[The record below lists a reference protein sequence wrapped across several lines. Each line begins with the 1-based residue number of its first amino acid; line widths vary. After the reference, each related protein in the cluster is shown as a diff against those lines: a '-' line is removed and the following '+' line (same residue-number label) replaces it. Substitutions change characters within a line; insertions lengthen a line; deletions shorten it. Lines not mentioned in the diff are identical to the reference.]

1 MCPSLHNTHRDT
13 NTKNRA
19 ISSFSVS
26 AMEAKKSNKI
36 REIVKLQQILKKWRK
51 VAHASK
57 QANNNDNKIDSEED
71 SNNINRNGSGSGS
84 KGIKFLKRTLSFTDV
99 TAVPKGFLAVS
110 VGKEEKRYKI
120 PTDYL
125 SHQAFHVLLREA
137 EEEFGFQQAGVLK
150 IPCEVAVFESI
161 LKIMEDNKSDAY
173 LTTQECRFNATAEE
187 VISYRHPSDCPR
199 TPSHQPHSP
208 MCR

>member
-1 MCPSLHNTHRDT
+1 M
-13 NTKNRA
+13 
-19 ISSFSVS
+19 SSSVT

-36 REIVKLQQILKKWRK
+36 RDIVKLQQILKKWRK
-51 VAHASK
+51 VAQASK
-57 QANNNDNKIDSEED
+57 QANNNNKINNEED
-71 SNNINRNGSGSGS
+71 INNSLNKTGSGS
-84 KGIKFLKRTLSFTDV
+84 KSIKFLKRTLSFTDV
-99 TAVPKGFLAVS
+99 TAVPKGYLAVS

-125 SHQAFHVLLREA
+125 SHQAFHALLREA

-161 LKIMEDNKSDAY
+161 LKIMEDNKTDAY
-173 LTTQECRFNATAEE
+173 LTTQECRFNATTDE
-187 VISYRHPSDCPR
+187 VITYRHPSDCPR

>member
-1 MCPSLHNTHRDT
+1 M
-13 NTKNRA
+13 
-19 ISSFSVS
+19 SSSVT

-36 REIVKLQQILKKWRK
+36 RDIVKLQQILKKWRK
-51 VAHASK
+51 INNEEDI
-57 QANNNDNKIDSEED
+57 NNNLTKT
-71 SNNINRNGSGSGS
+71 GSGSAS
-84 KGIKFLKRTLSFTDV
+84 KSIKFLKRTLSFTDV
-99 TAVPKGFLAVS
+99 TAVPKGYLAVS

-125 SHQAFHVLLREA
+125 SHQAFHALLREA

-161 LKIMEDNKSDAY
+161 LKIMEDNKSDEY
-173 LTTQECRFNATAEE
+173 LTTQECRFNATTDE
-187 VISYRHPSDCPR
+187 VVTHRHPSDCPR
-199 TPSHQPHSP
+199 TPSLQPHSP

>member
-1 MCPSLHNTHRDT
+1 
-13 NTKNRA
+13 
-19 ISSFSVS
+19 
-26 AMEAKKSNKI
+26 MEAKKSNKI

-57 QANNNDNKIDSEED
+57 QANNNNKIDNEED
-71 SNNINRNGSGSGS
+71 NNNNNNNNGSGNGS
-84 KGIKFLKRTLSFTDV
+84 KSIKFLKRTLSFTDA
-99 TAVPKGFLAVS
+99 TAIPKGYLAVS

-120 PTDYL
+120 PTEYL

-137 EEEFGFQQAGVLK
+137 EEEFGFQQAGVLR

-161 LKIMEDNKSDAY
+161 LKTMEDNKNDAY
-173 LTTQECRFNATAEE
+173 QTTQECRFNATSEE
-187 VISYRHPSDCPR
+187 VMSYRHPSDCPR

>member
-1 MCPSLHNTHRDT
+1 
-13 NTKNRA
+13 
-19 ISSFSVS
+19 
-26 AMEAKKSNKI
+26 MEAKKSNKI

-57 QANNNDNKIDSEED
+57 QANNNKIDNVDD
-71 SNNINRNGSGSGS
+71 SNNNISININNNGSGSGS
-84 KGIKFLKRTLSFTDV
+84 GSKSIKFLKRTLSFTDT
-99 TAVPKGFLAVS
+99 TAIPKGYLAVS

-120 PTDYL
+120 PTEYL

-137 EEEFGFQQAGVLK
+137 EEEFGFEQAGILR

-173 LTTQECRFNATAEE
+173 LTTQECRFNATSEE
-187 VISYRHPSDCPR
+187 VMSYRHPSDCPR

>member
-1 MCPSLHNTHRDT
+1 M
-13 NTKNRA
+13 
-19 ISSFSVS
+19 SSSVS
-26 AMEAKKSNKI
+26 TMEAKKSNKI
-36 REIVKLQQILKKWRK
+36 RDIVKLQQLLKKWRK
-51 VAHASK
+51 VAQASK
-57 QANNNDNKIDSEED
+57 QAKNNKINNEEDINNNLTKT
-71 SNNINRNGSGSGS
+71 GSGSTGS
-84 KGIKFLKRTLSFTDV
+84 KSIKFLKRTLSFTDV
-99 TAVPKGFLAVS
+99 TAVPKGYLAVS

-125 SHQAFHVLLREA
+125 SHQAFHALLREA

-161 LKIMEDNKSDAY
+161 LKIMEDNKTDAY
-173 LTTQECRFNATAEE
+173 LTSHECRFNATTDE
-187 VISYRHPSDCPR
+187 VITYRHPSDCPR

>member
-1 MCPSLHNTHRDT
+1 
-13 NTKNRA
+13 
-19 ISSFSVS
+19 
-26 AMEAKKSNKI
+26 MEAKKSNKI

-57 QANNNDNKIDSEED
+57 QANNNKIDSVD
-71 SNNINRNGSGSGS
+71 DNNNININLNGSGSGS
-84 KGIKFLKRTLSFTDV
+84 GSGSKSIKFLKRTLSFTDT
-99 TAVPKGFLAVS
+99 TAVPKGYLAVS

-137 EEEFGFQQAGVLK
+137 EEEFGFQQAGILR

-161 LKIMEDNKSDAY
+161 LKIMEDSKNDAY
-173 LTTQECRFNATAEE
+173 LTTQECRFNATTEE
-187 VISYRHPSDCPR
+187 VLSYRHPSDCPR

>member
-1 MCPSLHNTHRDT
+1 
-13 NTKNRA
+13 
-19 ISSFSVS
+19 
-26 AMEAKKSNKI
+26 MEAKKSNKI

-57 QANNNDNKIDSEED
+57 QANNNKIDSVD
-71 SNNINRNGSGSGS
+71 DNNNNINMNNNGSGSKS
-84 KGIKFLKRTLSFTDV
+84 IKFLKRTLSFTDT
-99 TAVPKGFLAVS
+99 TAVPKGYLAVS

-120 PTDYL
+120 PTEYL

-137 EEEFGFQQAGVLK
+137 EEEFGFEQAGILR

-173 LTTQECRFNATAEE
+173 LSTQECRFNATSEE
-187 VISYRHPSDCPR
+187 VMSYRHPSDCPR
-199 TPSHQPHSP
+199 TSSHQPHSP

>member
-1 MCPSLHNTHRDT
+1 M
-13 NTKNRA
+13 
-19 ISSFSVS
+19 SSSDS
-26 AMEAKKSNKI
+26 TMETKKSNKI

-57 QANNNDNKIDSEED
+57 QANNKIDDEEN
-71 SNNINRNGSGSGS
+71 SNKLNRTGSGSGNA
-84 KGIKFLKRTLSFTDV
+84 R
-99 TAVPKGFLAVS
+99 
-110 VGKEEKRYKI
+110 KEEKRYKI
-120 PTDYL
+120 PTEYL
-125 SHQAFHVLLREA
+125 SHQAFHALLREA

-161 LKIMEDNKSDAY
+161 LKIMEDNKADAAY
-173 LTTQECRFNATAEE
+173 LTTQECRFNATTEE
-187 VISYRHPSDCPR
+187 VISYRHPSDIPR

>member
-1 MCPSLHNTHRDT
+1 
-13 NTKNRA
+13 
-19 ISSFSVS
+19 
-26 AMEAKKSNKI
+26 MEAKKSNKI

-57 QANNNDNKIDSEED
+57 QANNNKIDSVD
-71 SNNINRNGSGSGS
+71 DNNNNININLNRSGSGSGSGSGS
-84 KGIKFLKRTLSFTDV
+84 KSIKFLKRTLSFTDT
-99 TAVPKGFLAVS
+99 TAVPKGYLAVS

-137 EEEFGFQQAGVLK
+137 EEEFGFQQAGILR

-161 LKIMEDNKSDAY
+161 LKIMEDNKNDAY
-173 LTTQECRFNATAEE
+173 LNTQECRFNATTEE
-187 VISYRHPSDCPR
+187 VLSYRHPSDCPR

>member
-1 MCPSLHNTHRDT
+1 
-13 NTKNRA
+13 
-19 ISSFSVS
+19 
-26 AMEAKKSNKI
+26 MEAKKSNKI

-57 QANNNDNKIDSEED
+57 QANNNKIDNVDD
-71 SNNINRNGSGSGS
+71 SNNNISININNNGSGSGS
-84 KGIKFLKRTLSFTDV
+84 GSGSKSIKFLKRTLSFTDT
-99 TAVPKGFLAVS
+99 TAIPKGYLAVS

-120 PTDYL
+120 PTEYL

-137 EEEFGFQQAGVLK
+137 EEEFGFEQAGILR

-173 LTTQECRFNATAEE
+173 LTTQECRFNATSEE
-187 VISYRHPSDCPR
+187 VMSYRHPSDCPR

-208 MCR
+208 MFQFPFPTSSFVL